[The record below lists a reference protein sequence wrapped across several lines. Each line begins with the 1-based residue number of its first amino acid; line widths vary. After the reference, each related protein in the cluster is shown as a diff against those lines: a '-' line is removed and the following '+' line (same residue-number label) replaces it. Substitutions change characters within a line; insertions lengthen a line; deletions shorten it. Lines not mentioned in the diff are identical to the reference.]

1 MAITP
6 LPTPPSRSQSP
17 ATFST
22 DADAFL
28 GALPAFATEAN
39 ALATDVN
46 ADEIS
51 AAAAATAAAN
61 SANIAVGAANYKGD
75 YNAGTTYQIGQSV
88 TSGGRQW
95 VAKTI
100 NTGIT
105 PVAGANW
112 LLINDGDVLGPL
124 SATDNALAVYDG
136 TTGKIIK
143 AVASV
148 GTSGQVLVSNGAGS
162 PPSFAPLPG
171 ANLPRSTRTSNIQLV
186 AADNGRL
193 IEYTANSFTQ
203 TFASAAALGA
213 GWWCYLSNGN
223 PPAFERAGGV
233 RAIRSTSGIASGNL
247 KAGFIQPDGTNL
259 FTVNPAGSGAGMVYR
274 YGMSTPN
281 DLLSLNT
288 TFNQSFNASAQ
299 VAGNVHTILFRPN
312 GLQMFIFA
320 YSGSNAQV
328 FVYNLSTAWSISTAT
343 YSGTSFTFDL
353 AGFPNGAAFKD
364 DGTAVYIG
372 NSSQIRQYT
381 LGTAWAFTSVTTAH
395 TLSINE
401 PVSDG
406 LMLSS
411 DGRRMFTY
419 QASPG
424 FGYSRLAEYR
434 LSTAWQISSA
444 TFYNA
449 VNVCYGNIN
458 NFEPFYAVGTG
469 RMFFRT
475 SSSFSDYVLNST
487 QSTFDA
493 MENQSGRD
501 ITLEAFAG
509 QTIDGRTSFVMY
521 PGELRLVV
529 SDGSNLFSY
538 PIKPFQRVFTV
549 TGTFVSPPGYS
560 AYNAIVWGAG
570 AGGFSGADI
579 DSYGSGHFPGGGG
592 GAYAQTTVLASS
604 IQSFSVPVFVGAGG
618 AGGIYSAGSPQ
629 PGGAGGRTSFGSFVT
644 AYGGLSV
651 YINNL
656 SGGASMTPL
665 AINVNASRNPTFP
678 ADSLAFYNGGTQT
691 STSDNSGYSIFGG
704 GAGGASG
711 GSTSNFGSCSMYGGG
726 GGASSTT
733 TGGRSFYNQSLIV
746 DSSAGSTPFL
756 KGGGSGG
763 RISTTRAATPLPA
776 FGQGGGGS
784 FQSSSSFPAGVGAV
798 GGIAG
803 GGGSGANASVSNG
816 FTPAVGGAGGN
827 GLCIVQGVI

>member
-28 GALPAFATEAN
+28 GALPDFATEAN
-39 ALATDVN
+39 ALAVDVN
-46 ADEIS
+46 ADEAS
-51 AAAAATAAAN
+51 AAASATTATNAA
-61 SANIAVGAANYKGD
+61 SIAVGAANYQGN

-233 RAIRSTSGIASGNL
+233 RAIRSTSGIASGSP
-247 KAGFIQPDGTNL
+247 KGGFIQPDGTNL
-259 FTVNPAGSGAGMVYR
+259 FTINPGGTGAGMVYR
-274 YGMSTPN
+274 YSMSTPN

-299 VAGNVHTILFRPN
+299 VAGNAHTILFRPN

-320 YSGSNAQV
+320 YASGFAQV

-353 AGFPNGAAFKD
+353 GSFPNYAAFKD

-372 NSSQIRQYT
+372 NTSQIRQYT
-381 LGTAWAFTSVTTAH
+381 LGTAWTFTSVTTAH
-395 TLSINE
+395 TLSITE

-424 FGYSRLAEYR
+424 YGYARLAEYR

-449 VNVCYGNIN
+449 VSVSYGNIG
-458 NFEPFYAVGTG
+458 FEPFCAVGTG

-538 PIKPFQRVFTV
+538 PIKPFQRIFTA

-570 AGGFSGADI
+570 GGGWSGNNI
-579 DSYGSGHFPGGGG
+579 DASGSVHNPAGGG

-604 IQSFSVPVFVGAGG
+604 IQSFNVPVFVGAGG
-618 AGGIYSAGSPQ
+618 AGGIFS
-629 PGGAGGRTSFGSFVT
+629 GGAGQAGGTGGRTSFGSFVT
-644 AYGGLSV
+644 AYGGFSV
-651 YINNL
+651 GLNNL
-656 SGGASMTPL
+656 SGGPSMTPL
-665 AINVNASRNPTFP
+665 AINVYVSRQPTFP

-691 STSDNSGYSIFGG
+691 STSDTNGYSIFGG

-711 GSTSNFGSCSMYGGG
+711 SSTSNFGSCSMYGGG

-784 FQSSSSFPAGVGAV
+784 YQDSSSVSAGVGAA

-803 GGGSGANASVSNG
+803 GGGSGGNASVGNG